1 MFLHDFGSK
10 NTASTGYVEFRSRG
24 IVGIEP
30 MTPNSRLV
38 VFSDVDGVLG
48 DLRGRAFAEAAETLN
63 PLGRADIPL
72 VLCSSKTRAEI
83 EAIQQELGITHPF
96 VCESGG
102 AVFIPRGYF
111 GFDVPGARD
120 VAGYQAVEFGRPY
133 SEVVQTLHRTAERL
147 AIDIVGFSDMS
158 VEEVARDCH
167 LSLLQ
172 ARLAK
177 LREYG
182 ERFRVLDSDEPAR
195 NRLVRALKA
204 AHLRCVTGERFDHVG
219 APADNSIG
227 VNMLCGF
234 YQHGDGGVLT
244 VGIADPMADEN
255 LLPRVNRRVSVV
267 DDHAAKGGADV
278 VSWAEAIVDIV
289 NELRRQT
296 SSSLATMRGGHR

>member
-1 MFLHDFGSK
+1 MKPHSL
-10 NTASTGYVEFRSRG
+10 
-24 IVGIEP
+24 
-30 MTPNSRLV
+30 LV

-48 DLRGRAFAEAAETLN
+48 DLHGRAFVEAAKTLK
-63 PLGRADIPL
+63 PLGRDHVPL

-83 EAIQQELGITHPF
+83 EAIQQELGIKHPF

-120 VAGYQAVEFGRPY
+120 LAGYQAVEFGRPY
-133 SEVVQTLHRTAERL
+133 AEVVQTLQRTADRL
-147 AIDIVGFSDMS
+147 AIEIIGFSDMS
-158 VEEVARDCH
+158 VEEVAHDCQ

-182 ERFRVLDSDEPAR
+182 ERFRVLDSDEPTR

-204 AHLRCVTGERFDHVG
+204 ARLRCVTGERFDHVG
-219 APADNSIG
+219 APVDNSIG
-227 VNMLCGF
+227 VNMLGGF
-234 YQHGDGGVLT
+234 YQHADGGVLT
-244 VGIADPMADEN
+244 VGIADPKADEN

-267 DDHAAKGGADV
+267 DDHPANGGVDV

-289 NELRRQT
+289 DELRRQE
-296 SSSLATMRGGHR
+296 SSSLATMRGDHR